1 MIIGIPK
8 EIKEQENRVG
18 LTPSG
23 VSNLVNAG
31 HKVIVQK
38 DAGIGSGY
46 SNEDYTT
53 AGAEIGTVDQAWKAE
68 MVIKVKE
75 PLSSE
80 YKYFYEGQI
89 IYTYL
94 HLAANH
100 ELTNALLNNKVSGV
114 GYETMVGKQGGLP
127 LLVPMSEIAGRM
139 SIQIGAHFLEE
150 TQSGKGIILAGVTG
164 VTRGNV
170 VIIGGGTVGFNAA
183 KIAVGIGAN
192 VTILDVNA
200 QRLADIDNIFN
211 GRVQTLMSN
220 AHNIA
225 QSVKNADLVVGAVLI
240 PGAAAPKLVT
250 EEMIKSMQPGSVIVD
265 IPIDQGGIFET
276 SVKATTHEDP
286 IFISHGVLH
295 YTVANIPGAVPKT
308 ATEALSSATIP
319 YAVEIANKG
328 LRAAAKDDNTVL
340 TGINTYRGNLTEQAV
355 AKSLNMEYTEFA

>member
-1 MIIGIPK
+1 M
-8 EIKEQENRVG
+8 QEECQFKLG
-18 LTPSG
+18 P
-23 VSNLVNAG
+23 
-31 HKVIVQK
+31 
-38 DAGIGSGY
+38 
-46 SNEDYTT
+46 
-53 AGAEIGTVDQAWKAE
+53 
-68 MVIKVKE
+68 
-75 PLSSE
+75 
-80 YKYFYEGQI
+80 
-89 IYTYL
+89 
-94 HLAANH
+94 
-100 ELTNALLNNKVSGV
+100 
-114 GYETMVGKQGGLP
+114 
-127 LLVPMSEIAGRM
+127 
-139 SIQIGAHFLEE
+139 HFLEE

-164 VTRGNV
+164 VARGNV

>member
-139 SIQIGAHFLEE
+139 SIQIGAPF
-150 TQSGKGIILAGVTG
+150 S
-164 VTRGNV
+164 
-170 VIIGGGTVGFNAA
+170 
-183 KIAVGIGAN
+183 
-192 VTILDVNA
+192 
-200 QRLADIDNIFN
+200 
-211 GRVQTLMSN
+211 
-220 AHNIA
+220 
-225 QSVKNADLVVGAVLI
+225 
-240 PGAAAPKLVT
+240 
-250 EEMIKSMQPGSVIVD
+250 
-265 IPIDQGGIFET
+265 
-276 SVKATTHEDP
+276 
-286 IFISHGVLH
+286 
-295 YTVANIPGAVPKT
+295 
-308 ATEALSSATIP
+308 
-319 YAVEIANKG
+319 
-328 LRAAAKDDNTVL
+328 
-340 TGINTYRGNLTEQAV
+340 
-355 AKSLNMEYTEFA
+355 